1 MSLDIGFQYVS
12 ILKYIGMIDVKQ
24 THSLWIG
31 GAKGFLI
38 KITLQAACD
47 PSKTNSNSVDMLLS
61 R

>member
-12 ILKYIGMIDVKQ
+12 ILKYIGMIDVKNKH
-24 THSLWIG
+24 TVYGSL
-31 GAKGFLI
+31 KGFLI
-38 KITLQAACD
+38 KITLQVACD